1 VSGRSTAFARGDR
14 AHSKIAI
21 VRRSALWRVPG
32 LRPVERARRA
42 ATAALDARSS
52 DRPVEAAIVLSEDA
66 ELRAL
71 NRRWRGKDKPTNVL
85 SFPSGA
91 AGPGGRLLLGDVV
104 LAFQTLAREA
114 DEAGKPLS
122 DHLSHLV
129 VHGVLH
135 LMGYDHERPAEARR
149 MEALEVK
156 VLAGL
161 GIPDPYRAALP
172 PARRWG
178 PE

>member
-1 VSGRSTAFARGDR
+1 VSGRSTASIRGAPAR
-14 AHSKIAI
+14 AKIA
-21 VRRSALWRVPG
+21 VLLRSPLWRVPG
-32 LRPVERARRA
+32 LKPVERARRA
-42 ATAALDARSS
+42 AAAALHARAP

-71 NRRWRGKDKPTNVL
+71 NRRWRGKDRTTNVL

-91 AGPGGRLLLGDVV
+91 AGPAGRLVLGDVV
-104 LAFQTLAREA
+104 LAFQTLKREA
-114 DEAGKPLS
+114 EAAQKPLS

-135 LMGYDHERPAEARR
+135 LMGYDHEKPAEARR
-149 MEALEVK
+149 MEALEVR

-161 GIPDPYRAALP
+161 GIPDPYRPLP
-172 PARRWG
+172 PARRSG
-178 PE
+178 RR

>member
-1 VSGRSTAFARGDR
+1 VSGRSTAWR
-14 AHSKIAI
+14 ASALAHPKIAV

-42 ATAALDARSS
+42 AAAALEARPS

-85 SFPSGA
+85 AFPSGA

-135 LMGYDHERPAEARR
+135 LMGYDHRRPAEARR

>member
-1 VSGRSTAFARGDR
+1 MSGRSTASRTGDR

-42 ATAALDARSS
+42 AAAALEARPS

-66 ELRAL
+66 ELHAL

-91 AGPGGRLLLGDVV
+91 AGPEGRLLLGDVV

-114 DEAGKPLS
+114 DEAGKPLC

-135 LMGYDHERPAEARR
+135 LMGHDHEEPAQARR
-149 MEALEVK
+149 MEALEVR

-161 GIPDPYRAALP
+161 GIPDPYAALP
-172 PARRWG
+172 PSRRSG
-178 PE
+178 RR